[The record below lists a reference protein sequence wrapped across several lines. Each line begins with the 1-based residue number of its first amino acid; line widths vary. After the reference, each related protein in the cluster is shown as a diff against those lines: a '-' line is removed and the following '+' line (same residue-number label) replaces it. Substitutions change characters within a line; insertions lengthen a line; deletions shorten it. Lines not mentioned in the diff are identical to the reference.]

1 MRATILALVLAFVTL
16 PGCMM
21 VRDGSVKPPSQWPLQ
36 TSSQGK
42 KSLSLNV
49 VRESRAPQQSISS
62 TTIEQYR
69 DVAIKAYGE
78 SGLFSSVTAGAGSLS
93 DVNADITVIED
104 DGENSSFLP
113 AFFSILT
120 FTIIPGYVSEDL
132 VVRTVYRDQT
142 QKVFGTFERHERM
155 KHWVEFFLL
164 FAMPFIDGPEAV
176 TTSVLSDFHRSTI
189 EEAHG
194 KGLF

>member
-1 MRATILALVLAFVTL
+1 MRAIILALVLAFVTL

-21 VRDGSVKPPSQWPLQ
+21 VREGNLKPPVQWPLQ
-36 TSSQGK
+36 TGSQAK

-49 VRESRAPQQSISS
+49 VSPSQSPQRPVSS
-62 TTIEQYR
+62 ATLEQYR
-69 DVAIKAYGE
+69 DAAIKVYAE
-78 SGLFSSVTAGAGSLS
+78 SGAFSSVTAGAGSVS
-93 DVNADITVIED
+93 DVNADITVVED
-104 DGENSSFLP
+104 EGENSSFLP

-120 FTIIPGYVSEDL
+120 FTIIPGYVSENL
-132 VVRTVYRDQT
+132 EVRTVYRDRA
-142 QKVFGTFERHERM
+142 QKVLGTFEKHERT

-176 TTSVLSDFHRSTI
+176 TTSVLSDLHRSTI
-189 EEAHG
+189 DEAHG